1 MKEYRIYK
9 HTAPDGNVYIGQ
21 TTTSFN
27 KRFHNGHNYMHG
39 NKDNHPFAIAIRKY
53 GWDAFKHEEVM
64 MCNTQSEADYAE
76 KYLICWYM
84 MQGKCYNILQGG
96 HNAVLSGN
104 KHWLYGKHRT
114 KEEKEKIRKTKTGTK
129 LTEEWKQKIGK
140 SLSIPIV
147 QLSLN
152 GDFIKEWESCSQ
164 ASKELN
170 INAGNISLC
179 VNGIYKKTHGFKFKT
194 KKEYEAMFIQG
205 CQGTQRGWVSAR

>member
-21 TTTSFN
+21 TTTSLN
-27 KRFHNGHNYMHG
+27 RRFHNGHNYMHG

-53 GWDAFKHEEVM
+53 GWNAFKHEEVLI
-64 MCNTQSEADYAE
+64 CNTQSEADYTE
-76 KYLICWYM
+76 KYLIRWYI

-114 KEEKEKIRKTKTGTK
+114 EEEKEKIKASKIGTS
-129 LTEEWKQKIGK
+129 LSAEWKTKIGK

-147 QLSLN
+147 QLSLD
-152 GDFIKEWESCSQ
+152 GSFIKEWESARQ
-164 ASKELN
+164 ASRELK
-170 INAGNISLC
+170 INVSQISKCL
-179 VNGIYKKTHGFKFKT
+179 NNKSKTVHGFIFKT
-194 KKEYEAMFIQG
+194 KKEYETLF
-205 CQGTQRGWVSAR
+205 V